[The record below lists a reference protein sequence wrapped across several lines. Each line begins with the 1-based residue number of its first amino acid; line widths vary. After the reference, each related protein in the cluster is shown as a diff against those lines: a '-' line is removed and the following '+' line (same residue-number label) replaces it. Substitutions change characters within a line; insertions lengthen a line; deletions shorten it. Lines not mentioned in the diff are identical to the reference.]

1 MWNVPTVAYEVI
13 LTLCPIFTTLDSET
27 VDILEHLFSYIE
39 GFICLTE
46 ISGSWV
52 AGPKRMC
59 LFLTV
64 VVRYLSKKLLL
75 VVHETTLFFLSNNS
89 FECCFEVLSVWRV
102 KRGGSLVIVICFCW
116 LTVNFSFLFF
126 LTLVG
131 YLTLLFCAEELH
143 ILCPVSRWISCPLIS
158 LWELF
163 VYYSN

>member
-1 MWNVPTVAYEVI
+1 MWNVPTVAYKVI
-13 LTLCPIFTTLDSET
+13 LTLCPVFTTLDSET
-27 VDILEHLFSYIE
+27 VGILEHLFSCIE

-75 VVHETTLFFLSNNS
+75 VVRETTLFFLSNNS
-89 FECCFEVLSVWRV
+89 FECFWSFVSLKGE
-102 KRGGSLVIVICFCW
+102 KRW
-116 LTVNFSFLFF
+116 LTCHCNLLLLIASEFQFFIF
-126 LTLVG
+126 LTFVG

-143 ILCPVSRWISCPLIS
+143 ILCPVFRWISCPLIS

-163 VYYSN
+163 VYYSS